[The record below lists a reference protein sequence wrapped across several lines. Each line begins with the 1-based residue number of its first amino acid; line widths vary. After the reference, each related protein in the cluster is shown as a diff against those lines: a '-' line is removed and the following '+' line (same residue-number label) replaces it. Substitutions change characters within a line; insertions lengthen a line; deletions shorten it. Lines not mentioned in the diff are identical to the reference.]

1 MLEIVNSPEFKSMF
15 REYDIRGEVSA
26 TQLNEDSVFLI
37 TYAYAEYLNKRGIND
52 VVVGYDN
59 RSCSPGFANAV
70 IDALRRHGKN
80 VKFIGLC
87 VTPMVY
93 FAQYALKCEG
103 GVMITASHNPNGWS
117 GFKFAK
123 GYSKTLEPQ
132 DIKEVYSIVQS
143 ITEYKQEVL
152 GSCENIDIRDTY
164 INDIVSRIKMGPN
177 KPRIVVDAGNGG
189 AGLVAYELFHRLGCL
204 TFQLNCDPDME
215 YPHYFPNPSNL
226 QARNKLREMVTHPYI
241 KADIGI
247 GYDGDGDRIG
257 VIDENGKDIWS
268 DTVVALLAKQ
278 LLEKKKGATVVY
290 DVKCSKALEE
300 VIANNGGN
308 PVMYKTGHSYIKSK
322 MHEIKAEL
330 AGERSG
336 HVFMGGDDYYG
347 FDDALFVSAKLVE
360 YLSNNTKTIS
370 QMVAEFPQYVTSP
383 EIKAHCSDLVKYD
396 IVDKV
401 TKDLQ
406 SQYDNV
412 NTICGA
418 RVTFDYGWGLIRASS
433 NLPELV
439 IIFEA
444 DTEEHL
450 LQIRKVLKNTLSKY
464 SEVDSHWGNDIYE

>member
-70 IDALRRHGKN
+70 IDALGRHGKN

-123 GYSKTLEPQ
+123 GYSKTLEPL